1 MFSVLLRAFAFTL
14 IIIIGIAMRSSGF
27 VPADAGA
34 SVKKFLIYVTLPA
47 SIIVNF
53 SAIEDMGF
61 HMLLIT
67 GLGILVNI
75 VMIAVGALIT
85 RNRTKGE
92 QALNMLC
99 LPAFNIGAFCLPFV
113 QSFLPAIG
121 SVTACMFDV
130 GNSIMCTGG
139 TYAFVAEYTADSGKQ
154 KRGIDLRSFVKRLIT
169 SPPLVAYVAMFII
182 SVAQIE
188 MPQAVLTLIDP
199 MAKANTFV
207 AMLMLGLLF
216 HIEFKWEY
224 MGEIVRLVV
233 IRHIFAV
240 ICAVVFYFA
249 LPFDLVIR
257 QTLVLLCFGPMSAV
271 APAYTGMCGGDE
283 GMASCA
289 NSVTI
294 LCSLVT
300 ITALLVLMGLY

>member
-1 MFSVLLRAFAFTL
+1 MFSVLVRAFSFTL
-14 IIIIGIAMRSSGF
+14 VIIIGIAMRSSGI
-27 VPADAGA
+27 VPGNAGA
-34 SVKKFLIYVTLPA
+34 AVKKFLIYVTLPA
-47 SIIVNF
+47 AIITNF
-53 SAIEDMGF
+53 SAIESVGAE
-61 HMLLIT
+61 MLFIT
-67 GLGILVNI
+67 LLGIAVNVI
-75 VMIAVGALIT
+75 MIAVGALIAKKK
-85 RNRTKGE
+85 TKGE

-113 QSFLPAIG
+113 QSFLPALG

-139 TYAFVAEYTADSGKQ
+139 TYAFVAEYTAASEN
-154 KRGIDLRSFVKRLIT
+154 KRKGIDFGAFVKRLIT
-169 SPPLVAYVAMFII
+169 SPPLVAYVTMFVL
-182 SVAQIE
+182 SVIDFE
-188 MPQAVLTLIDP
+188 MPETILTLIDP

-216 HIEFKWEY
+216 HIEFKKEY
-224 MGEIVRLVV
+224 LGEIIKIVAL
-233 IRHIFAV
+233 RHVFAV
-240 ICAVVFYFA
+240 VCALVFFFL

-257 QTLVLLCFGPMSAV
+257 QTLVLTCFAPMSAV

-300 ITALLVLMGLY
+300 ITLLLVIMGLY

>member
-1 MFSVLLRAFAFTL
+1 MFSVLLRAFSFTL
-14 IIIIGIAMRSSGF
+14 VIIIGIAMKATGL
-27 VPADAGA
+27 VPKDAGA
-34 SVKKFLIYVTLPA
+34 SVKKFLIYVTLPCA
-47 SIIVNF
+47 IITNF
-53 SAIEDMGF
+53 AAIEDMGF
-61 HMLLIT
+61 EMLIIAL
-67 GLGILVNI
+67 LGIVVNI
-75 VMIAVGALIT
+75 VMIAIGAVIT
-85 RNRTKGE
+85 KKKQKGE

-99 LPAFNIGAFCLPFV
+99 LPAYNIGAFCLPFV

-139 TYAFVAEYTADSGKQ
+139 TYAFVAEYVSENK
-154 KRGIDLRSFVKRLIT
+154 KKGIDFGSFTRRLIT
-169 SPPLVAYVAMFII
+169 SPPLIAYVVMFIL
-182 SVAQIE
+182 SVMKFD
-188 MPQAVLTLIDP
+188 MPQTVLTLIDP

-216 HIEFKWEY
+216 HIEFKKEY
-224 MGEIVRLVV
+224 MGEIIKLVV

-240 ICAVVFYFA
+240 ICALLFFFA
-249 LPFDLVIR
+249 LPFNLVIR
-257 QTLVLLCFGPMSAV
+257 QTLVLLCFAPMSAV

-300 ITALLVLMGLY
+300 ITALLAFMGLY